1 MGGHGSGHSGGHG
14 GGHVAGHAG
23 AATAAPKL
31 ALLPPRPAN
40 DDHDDDVAD
49 HLIAAAPP
57 PVELHF
63 GVTLRRA
70 REQRG
75 LSTRDIAQKTRI
87 SVRWLEA
94 LEEARLDGLPAEVFV
109 SGYLRSYAR
118 AVGLDGQSLL
128 SRYHALLRER
138 GEPVLSERGAAL
150 SRRSAAFRQGAV
162 WLLLGGVM
170 LIVLATLL
178 VMAYRRGA
186 LHF

>member
-1 MGGHGSGHSGGHG
+1 MGHG
-14 GGHVAGHAG
+14 GGHGAGHAV
-23 AATAAPKL
+23 ATTAAPKL
-31 ALLPPRPAN
+31 ALLPPRPAH
-40 DDHDDDVAD
+40 DDDDDVAE
-49 HLIAAAPP
+49 HHMVAAIPGAAAPPP

-75 LSTRDIAQKTRI
+75 LSMRDIAQKTRI

-138 GEPVLSERGAAL
+138 GEPALSERGAGL
-150 SRRSAAFRQGAV
+150 SRRSAAWRQGFV
-162 WLLLGGVM
+162 WLLLGVLMLGV
-170 LIVLATLL
+170 LGTLL
-178 VMAYRRGA
+178 AVAYRRGA

>member
-1 MGGHGSGHSGGHG
+1 
-14 GGHVAGHAG
+14 
-23 AATAAPKL
+23 
-31 ALLPPRPAN
+31 LPPTS
-40 DDHDDDVAD
+40 DHDDVAE
-49 HLIAAAPP
+49 HLILAEPLVSAESPP

-75 LSTRDIAQKTRI
+75 LSLRDVAQKTRI

-94 LEEARLDGLPAEVFV
+94 LEEARLDGLPAVVFV

-118 AVGLDGQSLL
+118 AVGLDGPSLI

-138 GEPVLSERGAAL
+138 GEPAPSDRRIGL
-150 SRRSAAFRQGAV
+150 SRRSAAFRHGAM
-162 WLLLGGVM
+162 WLLLGALM
-170 LIVLATLL
+170 LIVLGTLL
-178 VMAYRRGA
+178 AVAYRRGA